1 MLIFPYIHTV
11 SKVATE
17 LSCETLKLKN
27 CETFVIS
34 NGEFALPSTER
45 VSRYATSKNAVH
57 VVCENQVKIFFSVNR
72 WPWLRSKVTCNFI
85 RFNWILP
92 SKISHKLKELFEL
105 VSILANGS
113 NSCGIG
119 NRLRRTFRFGCSKDC
134 DARSIHQSF
143 AHLPKHHCLS
153 N

>member
-1 MLIFPYIHTV
+1 MARNHPLRFSSRFLCALRLIQHQTLKLRVIIQFSNIFMLIFPYIHTV

-72 WPWLRSKVTCNFI
+72 WPWLRSKVRCNFI

-105 VSILANGS
+105 VWLFEG
-113 NSCGIG
+113 
-119 NRLRRTFRFGCSKDC
+119 L
-134 DARSIHQSF
+134 
-143 AHLPKHHCLS
+143 
-153 N
+153 